1 MLILNNAGVD
11 LEHCTL
17 ASLVQ
22 AKSILLQTCLSL
34 AAVERVRDR
43 KVFGT
48 LGAGTHSDTSARC
61 VLPELGAGARN
72 TGLSIATCTGAT
84 S

>member
-1 MLILNNAGVD
+1 VLILNNAGVD

-34 AAVERVRDR
+34 AAVERVRGRDR
-43 KVFGT
+43 QWRFGHRH
-48 LGAGTHSDTSARC
+48 AH
-61 VLPELGAGARN
+61 
-72 TGLSIATCTGAT
+72 
-84 S
+84 